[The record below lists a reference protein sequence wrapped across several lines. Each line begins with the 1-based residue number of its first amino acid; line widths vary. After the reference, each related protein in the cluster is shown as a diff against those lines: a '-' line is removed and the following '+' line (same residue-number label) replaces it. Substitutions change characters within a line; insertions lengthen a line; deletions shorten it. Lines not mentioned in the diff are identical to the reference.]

1 MSKTKSDF
9 FMSIFNKILKI
20 NDNEIILIFDKDNNI
35 WFGLRDIIHVLGYT
49 SYDKTIATIKISL
62 KNKSTF
68 DKLSATKTYFNM
80 KRQKFKNLRFL
91 NFCPYPI
98 RKC

>member
-1 MSKTKSDF
+1 MT
-9 FMSIFNKILKI
+9 IFNEILKV
-20 NDNEIILIFDKDNNI
+20 NNQEIILIFDKDMNI
-35 WFGLRDIIHVLGYT
+35 WFGLRDIINVLGY
-49 SYDKTIATIKISL
+49 SNYEKSISNIKITNT
-62 KNKSTF
+62 NKLTYNKI
-68 DKLSATKTYFNM
+68 KLMKKYFNM

>member
-1 MSKTKSDF
+1 MTTNKSDF
-9 FMSIFNKILKI
+9 FMTIFNEILKV
-20 NDNEIILIFDKDNNI
+20 NNQEIILIFDKDMNI
-35 WFGLRDIIHVLGYT
+35 WFGLRDIINVLGY
-49 SYDKTIATIKISL
+49 SNYEKSISNIKITNT
-62 KNKSTF
+62 NKLTYNKI
-68 DKLSATKTYFNM
+68 KLIKKYFNM

>member
-1 MSKTKSDF
+1 MTTNKSDF
-9 FMSIFNKILKI
+9 FMTIFNEILKV
-20 NDNEIILIFDKDNNI
+20 NNQEIILIFDKDMNI
-35 WFGLRDIIHVLGYT
+35 WFGLRDIINVLGY
-49 SYDKTIATIKISL
+49 SNYEKSISNIKITNT
-62 KNKSTF
+62 NKLTYNKI
-68 DKLSATKTYFNM
+68 KLMKKYFNM